1 MSKLR
6 VAFLGCGGIAGK
18 HARSLK
24 GKPEVEI
31 VAGSDVSE
39 EQVEKFLK
47 KTLED
52 YEPAPG
58 IFTDAAK
65 MYGETKPDAVVIC
78 TPHTLHYEQGMQ
90 ALDAGLHVLMEKPMV
105 TNAAHAHELKAKVDE
120 TGKVFIIGYNTPCSP
135 KFKYLRDRIREGTFG
150 RLELVNGYLSQ
161 NWLRATAGK
170 WRQDLALSGGGQAYD
185 SGAHLMNSLCWSVE
199 SDVEEVFAFVDN
211 HGTAVDIN
219 STTSVR
225 FANGVMANVTI
236 SGNSP
241 GNGSYMVFVFDRGR
255 IEIDGW
261 GGGWIRVFGPDGKR
275 IEEPG
280 IEGEAVTPADNF
292 VDAILGRDEPRTTPA
307 NGIVQSE
314 LMDAIYESAKTGKPA
329 RPAKRG

>member
-24 GKPEVEI
+24 EKPDVEI
-31 VAGSDVSE
+31 VAGADVTA
-39 EQVEKFLK
+39 EQVGAFLERN
-47 KTLED
+47 LED
-52 YEPAPG
+52 YTPAPAV
-58 IFTDAAK
+58 FTDAAK
-65 MYGETKPDAVVIC
+65 MYAETSPEAVVIC

-90 ALDAGLHVLMEKPMV
+90 ALDADLHVLMEKPMV
-105 TNAAHAHELKAKVDE
+105 TSAAHAHELKAKVDE
-120 TGKVFIIGYNTPCSP
+120 TGKVFVIGYNTPCSP
-135 KFKYLRDRIREGTFG
+135 NFKYLRDRIREGTFG
-150 RLELVNGYLSQ
+150 KLELVNGYLSQ
-161 NWLRATAGK
+161 NWMRGTAGK
-170 WRQDLALSGGGQAYD
+170 WRQEPELSGGGQAYD

-211 HGTAVDIN
+211 HGTPVDIN

-225 FANGVMANVTI
+225 FASGVMANITI

-241 GNGSYMVFVFDRGR
+241 GNGSHMVFVFDGGR

-261 GGGWIRVFGPDGKR
+261 GGGWIKVFGADGKQ

-280 IEGEAVTPADNF
+280 IEGEAMAPADNF
-292 VDAILGRDEPRTTPA
+292 VDAIAGRDEARTSPA

-314 LMDAIYESAKTGKPA
+314 LMDAIYESARTGKPA
-329 RPAKRG
+329 RPEKRN